1 MTMLFFSM
9 SSLAERRSGCDASL
23 FIEVSDS
30 DRKAHDIRVEKA
42 EWSRRYN
49 ASGQPYFIGGGL
61 VQCSCATASGHAEPS
76 GLKTA
81 QVSASLPA
89 SIR

>member
-1 MTMLFFSM
+1 MFFFST
-9 SSLAERRSGCDASL
+9 SSLVERTSGCGTPL
-23 FIEVSDS
+23 FIEVSDLN
-30 DRKAHDIRVEKA
+30 RKAHDIRVEGRMIKT
-42 EWSRRYN
+42 YD

-61 VQCSCATASGHAEPS
+61 VQCSCATASGHAEPN